1 MEVLTNV
8 SCVRTCFTESCFV
21 YFRTVGSDFW
31 GKFFRQ
37 ILNADGKSTVLLLR
51 ELREEMS
58 DMFDSCFQER
68 LCESLVALGDVFFL
82 EKF

>member
-1 MEVLTNV
+1 MEVLTNE
-8 SCVRTCFTESCFV
+8 SCVRTRFTESFLV
-21 YFRTVGSDFW
+21 YFRTVGCDFW

-51 ELREEMS
+51 GLREEIS
-58 DMFDSCFQER
+58 DMFDSCFQEH
-68 LCESLVALGDVFFL
+68 LCESLAALGDALCL